1 VATVPLG
8 TPAYQ
13 ALMTLNKLGRSALGL
28 VDGEGRLCG
37 NFSLS
42 DLRGIQTSS
51 LFTQLPLAVE
61 QFIMINAMAKMGV
74 DGFRC
79 DPRLLFRL

>member
-1 VATVPLG
+1 MPLG

-42 DLRGIQTSS
+42 DLRGIKPETM
-51 LFTQLPLAVE
+51 FTQLPLAVE
-61 QFIMINAMAKMGV
+61 QFIMINAMTKMGV

-79 DPRLLFRL
+79 DPDSSFCL